1 VFSLRDTNEWRMSK
15 GRKEIEIGKNFYGM
29 EAGEESNS

>member
-1 VFSLRDTNEWRMSK
+1 MSK